1 MFLWHNWVSSLELNI
16 SLILVFM
23 SDCKVIEYLPVNT
36 GTTLYYKK
44 LMYL

>member
-23 SDCKVIEYLPVNT
+23 SDCNVIEYLPVNT
-36 GTTLYYKK
+36 TLYYKN
-44 LMYL
+44 LMFF